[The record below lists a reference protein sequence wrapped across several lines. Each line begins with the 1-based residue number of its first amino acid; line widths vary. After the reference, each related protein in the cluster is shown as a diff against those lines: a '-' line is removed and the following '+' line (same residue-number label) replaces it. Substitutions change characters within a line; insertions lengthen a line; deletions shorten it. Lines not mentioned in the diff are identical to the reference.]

1 MSEKQDNR
9 ILKIFLLINM
19 YLITS
24 NLEHLEPA

>member
-9 ILKIFLLINM
+9 ILKIFLLIYM

-24 NLEHLEPA
+24 NLEHLDSA